1 MAFNNQVITLNNG
14 NKIPQ
19 VGLGTWQNKNSEAT
33 VNSVYQAIKTG
44 YRHIDTAAIYCN
56 EREVGL
62 AIKKAI
68 AEGIVKREDLYVVTK
83 LWCTQ
88 HRSAQQAIK
97 QSLERLQLDYVD
109 LYLMHI
115 PVAFKTRTIDQSNPD
130 NFLCI
135 PRDPDNKSLTDVD
148 FNWSFVDTYLSMQ
161 HLKNE
166 GLAKSIGVSN
176 FSIKNLKELFKH
188 PLLKIMPSVN
198 QIEIHPLLPQDEL
211 IEFCKEQDIVCEGYS
226 PLGSTSS
233 PILSNETLVSIAEK
247 LNIDVAQVCISWA
260 VQRGYVVLPKS
271 SQVERIERNFKN
283 LAKLSDEDFA
293 AVSSL
298 KEKYGEQRF
307 VKPDLSPFKIY
318 E

>member
-44 YRHIDTAAIYCN
+44 YRHIDTAAIYGN
-56 EREVGL
+56 EREVGI

-68 AEGIVKREDLYVVTK
+68 AEGIVKREDLFVTTK

-88 HRSAQQAIK
+88 HRLPQEAIK

-109 LYLMHI
+109 LYLMHM
-115 PVAFKTRTIDQSNPD
+115 PVAFKSRTFDQSNPE
-130 NFLCI
+130 NFLCVPI
-135 PRDPDNKSLTDVD
+135 NPDNKSLTDVD
-148 FNWSFVDTYLSMQ
+148 VDSSFVDTYIAMQ
-161 HLKNE
+161 NLKNE

-211 IEFCKEQDIVCEGYS
+211 IEFCKEHDIVCEAFS
-226 PLGSTSS
+226 PMGSNDST
-233 PILSNETLVSIAEK
+233 IFTNKTLASIAEK
-247 LNIDVAQVCISWA
+247 LNVDVAQVCISWA
-260 VQRGYVVLPKS
+260 IQRGYVVLPKS

-307 VKPDLSPFKIY
+307 VCPDLSPFKIY